1 MPLEVSQENISF
13 CQEVSILRG
22 NNNIPLVAED
32 LIGRRTETVLTVIC
46 DREGPQLALEDID
59 YKDSSQ
65 GRAITIK
72 GFVDDEHSIHKVSFN
87 GIDIPVPKEQETSFS
102 FSQALLLGRE
112 EDSIAFLT
120 EDVAG
125 NRNEGIIQ
133 LEFQRASER
142 VIQPYASMQ
151 GLTRLAYL
159 SGRND
164 SALDAGPL
172 MPARTT
178 RPFGDAVNEDG
189 LASIFLRRT

>member
-1 MPLEVSQENISF
+1 M
-13 CQEVSILRG
+13 
-22 NNNIPLVAED
+22 
-32 LIGRRTETVLTVIC
+32 
-46 DREGPQLALEDID
+46 
-59 YKDSSQ
+59 
-65 GRAITIK
+65 
-72 GFVDDEHSIHKVSFN
+72 DDEHSIHKVSFN

-164 SALDAGPL
+164 SALDAALFCRP
-172 MPARTT
+172 RTT

-189 LASIFLRRT
+189 SASILLCEERNPLALSRRTGTDREILWSHRADDSIQPPKKPRRPILTQSIWRGMFRDPIPLQDLP